1 MTGGSLEPL
10 ERDLYKVL
18 ATDLP
23 HARRLAFGVV
33 LGQAGVTVAAALC
46 AWGIADR
53 RAALSALLGGGIA
66 TAGSLAMARL
76 VFGGGAGA
84 DARRALGALYLG
96 EALKLAVVIALF
108 VLVLKWVRVAPL
120 AMLAAF
126 AATLLVY
133 RLRCW
138 PRRRPRGGACRGA
151 WGDGSTD
158 DKHGSREGPGR
169 NAVHPAPPGVPVEQG
184 AARDHRLL
192 GHQLR
197 HRVLL
202 GVARAGVLRAVPVG
216 GTQGD

>member
-1 MTGGSLEPL
+1 MTGGSPEPL

-53 RAALSALLGGGIA
+53 RAAFSALLGGGIA
-66 TAGSLAMARL
+66 TAGSLVMARL

-84 DARRALGALYLG
+84 DARRALGALYRG
-96 EALKLAVVIALF
+96 EAVKLAVVIALF
-108 VLVLKWVRVAPL
+108 VLVLRWVRVAPL

-133 RLRCW
+133 WIALLAAPPTSSRCV
-138 PRRRPRGGACRGA
+138 PRR
-151 WGDGSTD
+151 
-158 DKHGSREGPGR
+158 
-169 NAVHPAPPGVPVEQG
+169 
-184 AARDHRLL
+184 L
-192 GHQLR
+192 G
-197 HRVLL
+197 
-202 GVARAGVLRAVPVG
+202 
-216 GTQGD
+216 